1 MGLQPGVKFGEGSE
15 QVNQR
20 KYDQVFAGG
29 SGWDEDSMQTIKIL
43 PPSKAQLDS

>member
-20 KYDQVFAGG
+20 KYDYVFARG